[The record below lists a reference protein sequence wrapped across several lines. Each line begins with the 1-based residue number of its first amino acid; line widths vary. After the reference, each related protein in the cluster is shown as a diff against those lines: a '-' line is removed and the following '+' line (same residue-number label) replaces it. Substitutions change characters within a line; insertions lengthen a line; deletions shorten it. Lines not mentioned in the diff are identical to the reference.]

1 MPPERCGLVED
12 LRMKKLLLLV
22 CAAGLAGCAA
32 TDDDVEARADG
43 EATLAAELADYEQ
56 VGEPESCVPLRT
68 LGGNRSAGEGA
79 IIFDGPGS
87 RIYVNR
93 PPAGCPELR
102 FGRSLQIRTSSS
114 QLCRGDIATVFD
126 SPSNM
131 TYGACGLGDFTP
143 YERRKR

>member
-1 MPPERCGLVED
+1 
-12 LRMKKLLLLV
+12 MKKLLFLA
-22 CAAGLAGCAA
+22 CAAGLAGCTAN
-32 TDDDVEARADG
+32 DEDVGGRADG
-43 EATLAAELADYEQ
+43 EATLAAELADYEPAGDAQ
-56 VGEPESCVPLRT
+56 SCVQLRT

-79 IIFDGPGS
+79 IIFDGPGR

-102 FGRSLQIRTSSS
+102 HGRSLQIRTSSG

-126 SPSNM
+126 PAGGF